1 MIKSQS
7 NIQPQIVSEFSLPEH
22 QTIKRILLFLKNV
35 LPEFEHDFKTER
47 LNIELEDDISEQLL
61 YFFQVKAKKE
71 NLLFSFNA
79 RKDVDFRI
87 QVDPFKLGADPIFI
101 VEAKRLSKSHFD
113 YVKGKTG
120 GIERFK
126 REQDGFGKHLS
137 ESAMIGYIQG
147 ESKEYWL
154 QKINSWIN
162 ESTTNNERD
171 IFWTEE
177 DKLVSGDYVSNYISK
192 HLRISGSKI
201 TLYHFWISLN

>member
-7 NIQPQIVSEFSLPEH
+7 NIQPQIVSGFSLPDH

-79 RKDVDFRI
+79 RKGVDFRI

-137 ESAMIGYIQG
+137 ESAMIGYIQE

-154 QKINSWIN
+154 QKINSWIY
-162 ESTTNNERD
+162 ESAKNERD
-171 IFWTEE
+171 IFWAEE
-177 DKLVSGDYVSNYISK
+177 DKLVSGDYASNYISK
-192 HLRISGSKI
+192 HLRISGSII